1 MATMKSVPRMPI
13 VAVGTTSENAPGLRF
28 PNAPVTARSAPRKRT
43 NAARSAFG
51 SCGRK
56 RESSIRNCVFSWSA
70 TTWPSSKRRTTREP
84 GAVVTT
90 VPESTRWFAAT
101 GLLWAGVAPA
111 RTSPFNSCTTA
122 APRALAAEKR
132 PAIPNARIADE
143 RYRSLIGLTFPPFP
157 ARPAGRCRYYCE
169 SLCEPGEM
177 CPAIMTPL
185 RVPGFRRDVRDAVLR
200 ARRLGYCLSE
210 VAAEIALHFASRVG
224 GPEAEGRGFLP
235 PWRRRR
241 GQRDGQL
248 DLAGCVGR
256 RVGRHDVHRHLEI
269 ALLRPGRAGKREGKN
284 RTDRILRESLHDLPP
299 SSKPPFAPIPRTR
312 RATCPT
318 CPRYRLQTSAGTSCW
333 SRRATGA
340 PPVRPSP
347 FRAQPAEAAAGF
359 RPRANPSASSAR
371 GGRRSRR
378 ARRSRAAPGSRSP
391 PAAASRC

>member
-90 VPESTRWFAAT
+90 VPESTRWFRAT

-111 RTSPFNSCTTA
+111 RTSPFDSCTTA

-143 RYRSLIGLTFPPFP
+143 RYRSLIGLTFPPF
-157 ARPAGRCRYYCE
+157 RHGRQAAIRSTTASYLA
-169 SLCEPGEM
+169 SRAM
-177 CPAIMTPL
+177 ICPAIIIALLVLGL
-185 RVPGFRRDVRDAVLR
+185 RRQVRGAVLR
-200 ARRLGYCLSE
+200 ARRLGYRLPE
-210 VAAEIALHFASRVG
+210 LAAEIALRLACHVG
-224 GPEAEGRGFLP
+224 NPEAKVRGFLP
-235 PWRRRR
+235 LGRRRRR

-248 DLAGCVGR
+248 DLAGCVVR

-269 ALLRPGRAGKREGKN
+269 ALLRPSRAGKREGKN
-284 RTDRILRESLHDLPP
+284 RTDRILRESLHDISPDCGWTANSAIPTGDMPILSAFLISILSRNVLLLPP
-299 SSKPPFAPIPRTR
+299 CDR
-312 RATCPT
+312 RAT
-318 CPRYRLQTSAGTSCW
+318 
-333 SRRATGA
+333 
-340 PPVRPSP
+340 
-347 FRAQPAEAAAGF
+347 
-359 RPRANPSASSAR
+359 NSSFAV
-371 GGRRSRR
+371 
-378 ARRSRAAPGSRSP
+378 P
-391 PAAASRC
+391 